1 MSTSTS
7 KKLAEPFNR
16 LKNRA
21 NLFRRKNYSSQLNIS
36 SRTPPSGTDHI
47 VPSDRP
53 SLTSTSQHAG
63 VILLK
68 RSNSMIYPQ
77 QRLQTLLNQNSSN
90 PHHRNSICVELA
102 GCSTDE
108 SSTDDH
114 QLNKSSFSQYWNQ
127 QIGATMSNI
136 DEHEIAP
143 SPLPPSIIVTQ
154 SNHHQS
160 VTDSREN
167 GKKFVHIH
175 HCRVLVQVNSNE
187 IICFSSLSLFSIILT
202 QQKQQPPPPTH

>member
-1 MSTSTS
+1 VPTSTS

-36 SRTPPSGTDHI
+36 SRTPSSGTDHI

-53 SLTSTSQHAG
+53 SLTSASHHAG

-68 RSNSMIYPQ
+68 RSNSMVYPQ
-77 QRLQTLLNQNSSN
+77 QRLQLLLNQGNNN

-108 SSTDDH
+108 SSTDDY
-114 QLNKSSFSQYWNQ
+114 QLSKSSFSHFWSK

-136 DEHEIAP
+136 DEHEIVS
-143 SPLPPSIIVTQ
+143 SPLPSSIIVTQ

-160 VTDSREN
+160 ETDWKEN
-167 GKKFVHIH
+167 GKKFVHVH
-175 HCRVLVQVNSNE
+175 HSRFLVQVNSNK
-187 IICFSSLSLFSIILT
+187 IICFFSLSIYLSLFSIILT
-202 QQKQQPPPPTH
+202 QQ